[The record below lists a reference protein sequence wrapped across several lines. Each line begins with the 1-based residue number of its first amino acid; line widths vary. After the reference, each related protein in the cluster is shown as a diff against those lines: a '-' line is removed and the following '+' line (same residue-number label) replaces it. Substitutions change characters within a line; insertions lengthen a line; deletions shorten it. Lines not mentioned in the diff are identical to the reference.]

1 MKLRAGFISN
11 SSTCSFVM
19 CGYKIPEED
28 SYQSIIQKVLGIT
41 PGQMVEEIRKKYS
54 HQKNITQDF
63 IEDYCYDWINDIN
76 YEENGI
82 DVQTGEGINGIIVG
96 IKIAHTSTEDCDI
109 KEKEINLLEIQK
121 QIDIIGKRLNID
133 SPAKIYAGTYSC

>member
-41 PGQMVEEIRKKYS
+41 SEEIVKEIRNKYS
-54 HQKNITQDF
+54 SQENITQNF
-63 IEDYCYDWINDIN
+63 IEDFCSDWVYDIN
-76 YEENGI
+76 YEKNGVDI
-82 DVQTGEGINGIIVG
+82 QTGEGINGIIVG
-96 IKIAHTSTEDCDI
+96 IKIAHTSTEDCGI
-109 KEKEINLLEIQK
+109 EEKEINLLELQK
-121 QIDIIGKRLNID
+121 QIDIIRIRLNID